1 MMKRNTYF
9 VGVVVAL
16 ALLLSG
22 CDERE
27 TTRTTSNIAFKPLIG
42 HDTRAVESVPFPQDR
57 NFKVWGVNQTSGQ
70 ALISGETINHTANG
84 WVSTQ
89 KWPLDMMQFEA
100 YWPTDLPMEF
110 NPAEGLQ
117 LRNFDCGKGDV
128 DILVATAID
137 DNEDDD
143 VVVLSFD
150 HILSR
155 VEFRMMHSL
164 SEGMSVRLK
173 KVRMVGYANKGDYNT
188 VIPRDWLVDELDHT
202 TVIYDAGDTDGIEIL
217 PGEAQYIGEEFY
229 VIPQACIAALE
240 VTYDVRYG
248 EAGWIPETET
258 IESLKTFWEPSKHYT
273 YTVNLRMD
281 KLTHTTG
288 ISSWNNRE

>member
-1 MMKRNTYF
+1 MKRYIYIL
-9 VGVVVAL
+9 GIWVA
-16 ALLLSG
+16 AVALLSG
-22 CDERE
+22 CVEQE

-70 ALISGETINHTANG
+70 TLISGETITHTAEG
-84 WVSTQ
+84 WLSSQ
-89 KWPLDMMQFEA
+89 KWPLDMVQFEA
-100 YWPTDLPMEF
+100 YWPTELPMEF

-117 LRNFDCGKGDV
+117 LRDFDCGNGDV
-128 DILVATAID
+128 DILVASAID
-137 DNEDDD
+137 NNEEDD
-143 VVVLSFD
+143 VAVLSFD

-164 SEGMSVRLK
+164 SEGMSVKLRK
-173 KVRMVGYANKGDYNT
+173 IKMIGFANKGDYNT
-188 VIPRDWLVDELDHT
+188 LLPRDWYVDSEDFT
-202 TVIYDAGDTDGIEIL
+202 YVVYDAGSGDGIEIL

-229 VIPQACIAALE
+229 VIPQACAAALE
-240 VTYDVRYG
+240 VTYDIRYG
-248 EAGWIPETET
+248 DAGWVPETET
-258 IESLKTFWEPSKHYT
+258 IESLKTIWEPSKHYT

-288 ISSWNNRE
+288 ISSWDNRN